1 MTENQSSQQPYP
13 QDYPPYEEDEINL
26 LDMFIVLLKHKW
38 MIFSVVF
45 AAGIIA
51 VAASL
56 LMTDIYR
63 SECTIVPIEQEKASL
78 SSRLSAL
85 GGFGAMVASQV
96 GIGGAGSLEKFE
108 VVLKSR
114 ELTNGLVEKHKLM
127 PVIFEDSWNEK
138 TKAWKVEEPPTL
150 QDAYKSMQG
159 MLEIKPDKKNGVL
172 KLGVIFP
179 DPAVARRLLEY
190 YVDGMS
196 EFLRQQSLEN
206 VAIQRKALQEQ
217 LVTTTDPLLR
227 TKLAEI
233 IAQYVEKE
241 TLAKVQRYYG
251 FNIIDPPFVP
261 EKKFKPKRAQI
272 CILSVFVAFFMAIFL
287 AFIMEYVGNLKKN
300 EDPERLANLKK
311 YMKLRNKKT
320 MNS

>member
-1 MTENQSSQQPYP
+1 MTNQESLRQQYLENYP
-13 QDYPPYEEDEINL
+13 SCEDEINL

-38 MIFSVVF
+38 MIFFLVFIAGVV
-45 AAGIIA
+45 A
-51 VAASL
+51 VIYSL
-56 LMTDIYR
+56 MLPEIYR
-63 SECTIVPIEQEKASL
+63 SESTIVPIGQEKASL

-108 VVLKSR
+108 IVLKSR
-114 ELTNGLVEKHKLM
+114 ELTNDLVEKHKLM
-127 PVIFEDSWNEK
+127 PVIFEDSWDEK
-138 TKAWKVEEPPTL
+138 AKTWKTEEPPTI
-150 QDAYKSMQG
+150 QDAYKAVQG

-172 KLGVIFP
+172 KLGFLFP
-179 DPAVARRLLEY
+179 NPALAQKLLNY
-190 YVDGMS
+190 YVAGMS

-206 VAIQRKALQEQ
+206 VAIQSKALQEQ
-217 LVTTTDPLLR
+217 LVTTADPLLR

-241 TLAKVQRYYG
+241 TLAKVQKYYG
-251 FNIIDPPFVP
+251 FNVIDSPFIP

-272 CILSVFVAFFMAIFL
+272 CILSVIVAFFMAVFL

-300 EDPERLANLKK
+300 EDPERLENLKK
-311 YMKLRNKKT
+311 YIKPWNKK
-320 MNS
+320 

>member
-1 MTENQSSQQPYP
+1 MTNNEPRQQQRPEN
-13 QDYPPYEEDEINL
+13 YPPYEDEINL
-26 LDMFIVLLKHKW
+26 LDYVIVLLKHKW
-38 MIFSVVF
+38 MIFFLVF
-45 AAGIIA
+45 IAG
-51 VAASL
+51 VAAVIYSL
-56 LMTDIYR
+56 RLPEIYR
-63 SECTIVPIEQEKASL
+63 SESTIVPIGQEKASL

-108 VVLKSR
+108 IVLKSR
-114 ELTNGLVEKHKLM
+114 KLTNDLVEKHKLM
-127 PVIFEDSWNEK
+127 PVIFKDSED
-138 TKAWKVEEPPTL
+138 PPTL
-150 QDAYKSMQG
+150 QDAYKAVQG

-172 KLGVIFP
+172 KLGFLFP
-179 DPAVARRLLEY
+179 DPAVAQKLLNY

-206 VAIQRKALQEQ
+206 VATQSKALQEQ

-251 FNIIDPPFVP
+251 FNVIDPPFVP
-261 EKKFKPKRAQI
+261 EKRFKPKRAQI
-272 CILSVFVAFFMAIFL
+272 CILSVIVAFFMAIFL

-300 EDPERLANLKK
+300 EDPERLENLKK
-311 YMKLRNKKT
+311 YMKLRNKK
-320 MNS
+320 

>member
-1 MTENQSSQQPYP
+1 MTEDQSSQQPYP
-13 QDYPPYEEDEINL
+13 QNYPPYEEDEINL

-51 VAASL
+51 VIASL
-56 LMTDIYR
+56 LMTNIYR
-63 SECTIVPIEQEKASL
+63 SECTIAPIEQEKASL
-78 SSRLSAL
+78 SSSLSAL

-96 GIGGAGSLEKFE
+96 GIGGAGSLEKFGI
-108 VVLKSR
+108 VLKSR

-127 PVIFEDSWNEK
+127 PVIFEDSWDEK
-138 TKAWKVEEPPTL
+138 TKTWKVEDPPTL
-150 QDAYKSMQG
+150 QDAYKSIQG
-159 MLEIKPDKKNGVL
+159 MLEIKPDKKSGVL
-172 KLGVIFP
+172 KLGFLFP
-179 DPAVARRLLEY
+179 DPEVAQKLLSY

-206 VAIQRKALQEQ
+206 VAIQSKALQEQ
-217 LVTTTDPLLR
+217 LITTTDPLLR

-241 TLAKVQRYYG
+241 TLAKVQKYYG
-251 FNIIDPPFVP
+251 FNVIDPPFVP
-261 EKKFKPKRAQI
+261 EKRFKPKRSQI
-272 CILSVFVAFFMAIFL
+272 CILSVIVAFFMAIFL
-287 AFIMEYVGNLKKN
+287 AFIIEYVGNLKKN

-311 YMKLRNKKT
+311 YMRLRNKKQRG
-320 MNS
+320 

>member
-1 MTENQSSQQPYP
+1 MTEDQSSQQPYP
-13 QDYPPYEEDEINL
+13 QNYPPYEEDEINL

-51 VAASL
+51 VIASL
-56 LMTDIYR
+56 LMTNIYR
-63 SECTIVPIEQEKASL
+63 SECTIAPIEQEKASL
-78 SSRLSAL
+78 SSSLSAL

-96 GIGGAGSLEKFE
+96 GIGGAGSLEKFGI
-108 VVLKSR
+108 VLKSR

-127 PVIFEDSWNEK
+127 PVIFEDSWDEK
-138 TKAWKVEEPPTL
+138 TKTWKVEDPPTL
-150 QDAYKSMQG
+150 QDAYKSIQG
-159 MLEIKPDKKNGVL
+159 MLEIKPDKKSGVL
-172 KLGVIFP
+172 KLGFLFP
-179 DPAVARRLLEY
+179 DPEVAQKLLSY

-206 VAIQRKALQEQ
+206 VAIQSKALQEQ
-217 LVTTTDPLLR
+217 LITTTDPLLR

-241 TLAKVQRYYG
+241 TLAKVQKYYG
-251 FNIIDPPFVP
+251 FNVIDPPFVP

-272 CILSVFVAFFMAIFL
+272 CILSVIVAFFMAIFL

-311 YMKLRNKKT
+311 YMRLWNKK
-320 MNS
+320 

>member
-1 MTENQSSQQPYP
+1 MTEERKNANYG
-13 QDYPPYEEDEINL
+13 YEQEDEINI
-26 LDMFIVLLKHKW
+26 LDYVIVLLKHKW
-38 MIFSVVF
+38 MIFFLVFIAGVV
-45 AAGIIA
+45 A
-51 VAASL
+51 VIYSL
-56 LMTDIYR
+56 RLPEIYR
-63 SECTIVPIEQEKASL
+63 SESTIVPIGQEKASL

-108 VVLKSR
+108 IVLKSR
-114 ELTNGLVEKHKLM
+114 ELTNDLVEKHKLM
-127 PVIFEDSWNEK
+127 PVIFKDSWDEK
-138 TKAWKVEEPPTL
+138 TKTWKTEEPPTI
-150 QDAYKSMQG
+150 QDAYKAVQG

-172 KLGVIFP
+172 KLGFLFP
-179 DPAVARRLLEY
+179 DPALAQKLLSY

-196 EFLRQQSLEN
+196 EFLRHQSLEN

-217 LVTTTDPLLR
+217 LITTTDPLLR

-251 FNIIDPPFVP
+251 FNVIDPPFVP
-261 EKKFKPKRAQI
+261 EKRFKPKRAQI
-272 CILSVFVAFFMAIFL
+272 CILSVIVAFFTAIFL

-300 EDPERLANLKK
+300 EDPERFENLKK
-311 YMKLRNKKT
+311 YMKLRNKK
-320 MNS
+320 

>member
-1 MTENQSSQQPYP
+1 MTEDQSSQQPYP
-13 QDYPPYEEDEINL
+13 QNYPPYEEDEINL

-51 VAASL
+51 VIASL
-56 LMTDIYR
+56 LMTNIYR
-63 SECTIVPIEQEKASL
+63 SECTIAPIEQEKASL
-78 SSRLSAL
+78 SSSLSAL

-96 GIGGAGSLEKFE
+96 GIGGAGSLEKFGI
-108 VVLKSR
+108 VLKSR

-127 PVIFEDSWNEK
+127 PVIFEDSWDEK
-138 TKAWKVEEPPTL
+138 TKTWNVEEPPTL

-159 MLEIKPDKKNGVL
+159 MLEIKPDKKSGVL
-172 KLGVIFP
+172 KLGFLFP
-179 DPAVARRLLEY
+179 DPEVAQKLLSY

-206 VAIQRKALQEQ
+206 VAIQSKALQEQ
-217 LVTTTDPLLR
+217 LITTTDPLLR

-241 TLAKVQRYYG
+241 TLAKVQKYYG
-251 FNIIDPPFVP
+251 FNVIDPPFVP

-272 CILSVFVAFFMAIFL
+272 CILSVIVAFFMAIFL

-311 YMKLRNKKT
+311 YMRLWNKKQRG
-320 MNS
+320 

>member
-1 MTENQSSQQPYP
+1 MTNQESRQQQCPEN
-13 QDYPPYEEDEINL
+13 YPPCEDEINL

-38 MIFSVVF
+38 MIFFLVF
-45 AAGIIA
+45 IAG
-51 VAASL
+51 VAAVIYSL
-56 LMTDIYR
+56 RLPEIYR
-63 SECTIVPIEQEKASL
+63 SESTIVPIGQEKASL

-108 VVLKSR
+108 IVLKSR
-114 ELTNGLVEKHKLM
+114 ELTNDLVEKHKLM
-127 PVIFEDSWNEK
+127 PVIFKDSWDEK
-138 TKAWKVEEPPTL
+138 TKTWKTEEPPTI

-172 KLGVIFP
+172 KLGFLFP
-179 DPAVARRLLEY
+179 DPALAQKLLSY

-196 EFLRQQSLEN
+196 EFLRHQSLEN
-206 VAIQRKALQEQ
+206 VAMQSKALREQ

-251 FNIIDPPFVP
+251 FNVIDPPFVP
-261 EKKFKPKRAQI
+261 EKRFKPKRAQI
-272 CILSVFVAFFMAIFL
+272 CILSVIVAFFMAVFL

-300 EDPERLANLKK
+300 EDPERFENLKK
-311 YMKLRNKKT
+311 YMKLRNKK
-320 MNS
+320 

>member
-1 MTENQSSQQPYP
+1 MTEEQKNAIYGYDQ
-13 QDYPPYEEDEINL
+13 EDEINL
-26 LDMFIVLLKHKW
+26 LDLLIVLLKHKR

-51 VAASL
+51 VIASL
-56 LMTDIYR
+56 LMTNIYR
-63 SECTIVPIEQEKASL
+63 SECTITPIEQEKTSM

-108 VVLKSR
+108 LVLKSR

-127 PVIFEDSWNEK
+127 PVIFEDSWDEK
-138 TKAWKVEEPPTL
+138 TKTWKTEDPPTI

-172 KLGVIFP
+172 KLGFLFT
-179 DPAVARRLLEY
+179 DPAVAKNLLNY

-206 VAIQRKALQEQ
+206 VAIQSKALQEQ

-233 IAQYVEKE
+233 IAQYMEKE

-251 FNIIDPPFVP
+251 FNVIDPPFAP
-261 EKKFKPKRAQI
+261 EKKFKPRRSII
-272 CILSVFVAFFMAIFL
+272 CILTVVVAFFVSVFL
-287 AFIMEYVGNLKKN
+287 AFFMEYMGNLKKN
-300 EDPERLANLKK
+300 EDPERLENLKK
-311 YMKLRNKKT
+311 YMKLRNKK
-320 MNS
+320 

>member
-1 MTENQSSQQPYP
+1 MTEDQSSQQPYP
-13 QDYPPYEEDEINL
+13 QNYPPYEEDEINL

-51 VAASL
+51 VIASL
-56 LMTDIYR
+56 LMTNIYR
-63 SECTIVPIEQEKASL
+63 SECTIAPIEQEKASL
-78 SSRLSAL
+78 SSSLSAL

-96 GIGGAGSLEKFE
+96 GIGGAGSLEKFGI
-108 VVLKSR
+108 VLKSR

-127 PVIFEDSWNEK
+127 PVIFEDSWDEK
-138 TKAWKVEEPPTL
+138 TKTWKVEDPPTL
-150 QDAYKSMQG
+150 QDAYKSIQG
-159 MLEIKPDKKNGVL
+159 MLEIKPDKKSGVL
-172 KLGVIFP
+172 KLGFLFP
-179 DPAVARRLLEY
+179 DPEVAQKLLSY

-206 VAIQRKALQEQ
+206 VAIQSKALQEQ
-217 LVTTTDPLLR
+217 LITTTDPLLR

-241 TLAKVQRYYG
+241 TLAKVQKYYG
-251 FNIIDPPFVP
+251 FNVIDPPFVP

-272 CILSVFVAFFMAIFL
+272 CILSVIVAFFMAIFL
-287 AFIMEYVGNLKKN
+287 AFIIEYVGNLKKN

-311 YMKLRNKKT
+311 YMRLWNKKQRG
-320 MNS
+320 

>member
-1 MTENQSSQQPYP
+1 MTEDQSSQQPYP
-13 QDYPPYEEDEINL
+13 QNYPPYEEDEINL

-51 VAASL
+51 VIYSL
-56 LMTDIYR
+56 TLTNIYR
-63 SECTIVPIEQEKASL
+63 SECTIAPIEQEKAAL

-96 GIGGAGSLEKFE
+96 GIGGAGSLEKFGI
-108 VVLKSR
+108 VLKSR

-127 PVIFEDSWNEK
+127 PVIFEDSWDEK
-138 TKAWKVEEPPTL
+138 TKAWKVEDPPTL

-172 KLGVIFP
+172 KLGFISP
-179 DPAVARRLLEY
+179 DPAVARRLLSY

-206 VAIQRKALQEQ
+206 VAIQSKALQEQ
-217 LVTTTDPLLR
+217 LITTTDPLLR

-241 TLAKVQRYYG
+241 TLAKVQKYYG
-251 FNIIDPPFVP
+251 FNVIDPPFVP
-261 EKKFKPKRAQI
+261 EKRFKPKRSQI
-272 CILSVFVAFFMAIFL
+272 CILSVIVAFFMAIFL
-287 AFIMEYVGNLKKN
+287 AFIIEYVGNLKKN

-311 YMKLRNKKT
+311 YMRLRNKK
-320 MNS
+320 

>member
-1 MTENQSSQQPYP
+1 MTEDQSSQQPYP
-13 QDYPPYEEDEINL
+13 QNYPPYEEDEINL

-51 VAASL
+51 VIASL
-56 LMTDIYR
+56 LMTNIYR
-63 SECTIVPIEQEKASL
+63 SECTIAPIEQEKASL
-78 SSRLSAL
+78 SSSLSAL

-96 GIGGAGSLEKFE
+96 GIGGAGSLEKFGI
-108 VVLKSR
+108 VLKSR

-127 PVIFEDSWNEK
+127 PVIFEDSWDEK
-138 TKAWKVEEPPTL
+138 TKTWKVEDPPTL
-150 QDAYKSMQG
+150 QDAYKSIQG
-159 MLEIKPDKKNGVL
+159 MLEIKPDKKSGVL
-172 KLGVIFP
+172 KLGFLFP
-179 DPAVARRLLEY
+179 DPEVAQKLLSY

-206 VAIQRKALQEQ
+206 VAIQSKALQEQ
-217 LVTTTDPLLR
+217 LITTTDPLLR

-241 TLAKVQRYYG
+241 TLAKVQKYYG
-251 FNIIDPPFVP
+251 FNVIDPPFVP
-261 EKKFKPKRAQI
+261 EKKFKPKRSQI
-272 CILSVFVAFFMAIFL
+272 CILSVIVAFFMAIFL

-300 EDPERLANLKK
+300 EDPERLASLKK
-311 YMKLRNKKT
+311 YMRLWNKKQRG
-320 MNS
+320 

>member
-1 MTENQSSQQPYP
+1 MTEKQSNQQPYP
-13 QDYPPYEEDEINL
+13 PYEDEINL

-45 AAGIIA
+45 IAGVVA
-51 VAASL
+51 VIYSL
-56 LMTDIYR
+56 TLTNIYR
-63 SECTIVPIEQEKASL
+63 SECTITPIEQEKTSI

-108 VVLKSR
+108 IVLKSR

-127 PVIFEDSWNEK
+127 PVIFEDSWDEK

-150 QDAYKSMQG
+150 QDAYKSVQG

-172 KLGVIFP
+172 KLGLISP
-179 DPAVARRLLEY
+179 DPVLAQKLLGY

-206 VAIQRKALQEQ
+206 VAIQRKALQGQ

-241 TLAKVQRYYG
+241 TLAKVQKYYG

-311 YMKLRNKKT
+311 YMRLRNKKQRGQ
-320 MNS
+320 NL

>member
-1 MTENQSSQQPYP
+1 MTEDQSSQQPYP
-13 QDYPPYEEDEINL
+13 QNYPPYEEDEINL

-51 VAASL
+51 VIASL
-56 LMTDIYR
+56 LMTNIYR
-63 SECTIVPIEQEKASL
+63 SECTIAPIEQEKASL
-78 SSRLSAL
+78 SSSLSAL

-96 GIGGAGSLEKFE
+96 GIGGAGSLEKFGI
-108 VVLKSR
+108 VLKSR
-114 ELTNGLVEKHKLM
+114 ELTNDLVEKHKLM
-127 PVIFEDSWNEK
+127 PVIFDDSWDEK
-138 TKAWKVEEPPTL
+138 TKTWKVEEPPTL

-172 KLGVIFP
+172 KLGFLFP
-179 DPAVARRLLEY
+179 DPAVAQKLLSY

-196 EFLRQQSLEN
+196 EFLRHQSLEN
-206 VAIQRKALQEQ
+206 VAIQSKALQEQ
-217 LVTTTDPLLR
+217 LITTTDPLLR

-241 TLAKVQRYYG
+241 TLAKVQKYYG
-251 FNIIDPPFVP
+251 FNVIDPPFVP
-261 EKKFKPKRAQI
+261 EKRFKPKRSQI
-272 CILSVFVAFFMAIFL
+272 CILSVIVAFFMAIFL
-287 AFIMEYVGNLKKN
+287 AFIIEYVGNLKKN

-311 YMKLRNKKT
+311 YMRLRNKK
-320 MNS
+320 

>member
-1 MTENQSSQQPYP
+1 MEGKESGQNPYP
-13 QDYPPYEEDEINL
+13 QSYPPYEEDEINL

-45 AAGIIA
+45 IAGVVA
-51 VAASL
+51 VVASL

-63 SECTIVPIEQEKASL
+63 SECTIAPIEQEKASL
-78 SSRLSAL
+78 SSSLSAL

-114 ELTNGLVEKHKLM
+114 ELTNDLVEKHKLM
-127 PVIFEDSWNEK
+127 PVIFEDSWDEK
-138 TKAWKVEEPPTL
+138 TKAWTVEDPPTL
-150 QDAYKSMQG
+150 QDAYRSMRG
-159 MLEIKPDKKNGVL
+159 MLEIKPDKKTGIL
-172 KLGVIFP
+172 KLGFISR
-179 DPAVARRLLEY
+179 DPAVARRLLDY

-196 EFLRQQSLEN
+196 EFMRQQSLEN
-206 VAIQRKALQEQ
+206 VSTQSKALQEQ

-241 TLAKVQRYYG
+241 TLAKVQKYYG

-272 CILSVFVAFFMAIFL
+272 CILSVIVAFFMAIFL
-287 AFIMEYVGNLKKN
+287 AFIMEYAGNLKKN

-311 YMKLRNKKT
+311 YMRLRNKKQRG
-320 MNS
+320 

>member
-1 MTENQSSQQPYP
+1 MTEDQSSQQPYP
-13 QDYPPYEEDEINL
+13 QNYPPYEEDEINL

-51 VAASL
+51 VIASL
-56 LMTDIYR
+56 LMTNIYR
-63 SECTIVPIEQEKASL
+63 SECTIAPIEQEKASL
-78 SSRLSAL
+78 SSSLSAL

-96 GIGGAGSLEKFE
+96 GIGGAGSLEKFGI
-108 VVLKSR
+108 VLKSR

-127 PVIFEDSWNEK
+127 PVIFEDSWDEK
-138 TKAWKVEEPPTL
+138 TKTWKVEDPPTL
-150 QDAYKSMQG
+150 QDAYKSIQG
-159 MLEIKPDKKNGVL
+159 MLEIKPDKKSGVL
-172 KLGVIFP
+172 KLGFLFP
-179 DPAVARRLLEY
+179 DPEVAQKLLSY

-206 VAIQRKALQEQ
+206 VAIQSKALQEQ
-217 LVTTTDPLLR
+217 LITTTDPLLR
-227 TKLAEI
+227 TKLAAI

-241 TLAKVQRYYG
+241 TLAKVQKYYG
-251 FNIIDPPFVP
+251 FNVMDPPFVP

-272 CILSVFVAFFMAIFL
+272 CILSVIVAFFMAVFL
-287 AFIMEYVGNLKKN
+287 AFFREYVGNVKEK

-311 YMKLRNKKT
+311 YMRLWNKK
-320 MNS
+320 

>member
-1 MTENQSSQQPYP
+1 MTEEQKNAIYGYDQ
-13 QDYPPYEEDEINL
+13 EDEINL
-26 LDMFIVLLKHKW
+26 LDLFIVLLKHKR

-51 VAASL
+51 VIASL
-56 LMTDIYR
+56 LMTNIYR
-63 SECTIVPIEQEKASL
+63 SECTITPIEQEKASM

-108 VVLKSR
+108 LVLKSR

-127 PVIFEDSWNEK
+127 PVIFEDSWDEK
-138 TKAWKVEEPPTL
+138 TKTWKTEEPPTI

-172 KLGVIFP
+172 KLGFLFT
-179 DPAVARRLLEY
+179 DPAVAKNLLNY

-206 VAIQRKALQEQ
+206 VAIQSKALQEQ

-233 IAQYVEKE
+233 IAQYMEKE

-251 FNIIDPPFVP
+251 FNVIDPPFAP
-261 EKKFKPKRAQI
+261 EKKFKPRRSII
-272 CILSVFVAFFMAIFL
+272 CILSVVVAFFVSVFL
-287 AFIMEYVGNLKKN
+287 AFFIEYIGNLKKN
-300 EDPERLANLKK
+300 EDTERLENLKK
-311 YMKLRNKKT
+311 YMKLRNKK
-320 MNS
+320 